1 MNKGFRMLLAGVLLS
16 IVLGASWASYKV
28 FFSHPSRSIPL
39 LKGSSVVEA
48 VQVLERLG
56 LKARIDEEESKL
68 PRGTVIGQW
77 PETGGTLRTNKN
89 VILKVSRGSE
99 KVTLPDLRG
108 LTQEQAVQRLQESGF
123 PVGEIQKI
131 NHERPAGVVI
141 AQNPAAPASIS
152 HGREVGLLVSL
163 GPTAISGG
171 VIVPDLVQRDEETAM
186 TLAKESSFQPRVE
199 YIFDLTSPQGMVVA
213 QNPAAGKRTSRG
225 TALVLR
231 VASWDT
237 ALAPKKN
244 APEGR
249 SAGGARV
256 AVIQPAAGGTAPA
269 PSRPASSGTAAP
281 KTPPA
286 APNPQPAQNPPS
298 AAQNPPAS
306 SPAAAPVTPHETPR
320 PTPQAAPAP
329 TTPAAQ
335 PAPGAQSATGGLPA
349 IAARSKTAQIR
360 YQVPPVKD
368 QSLVIE
374 MVDKNGERKLLDRK
388 VNAGEYISLSVPYT
402 GEAVVTIYLGG
413 RFVWQDRYH

>member
-1 MNKGFRMLLAGVLLS
+1 MNKGFRMLLAGVLLC

-28 FFSHPSRSIPL
+28 FFSSPSRSIPL

-48 VQVLERLG
+48 VQVLERMG
-56 LKARIDEEESKL
+56 MKARIDEEESTL

-77 PETGGTLRTNKN
+77 PETGGKLRTDKY

-108 LTQEQAVQRLQESGF
+108 LTQEQAVQKLQESGF

-163 GPTAISGG
+163 GPTVLSGG
-171 VIVPDLVQRDEETAM
+171 VVVPDLLQRDEQTAV

-199 YIFDLTSPQGMVVA
+199 YVYSLSSPQGMVIA

-225 TALVLR
+225 AALVLR
-231 VASWDT
+231 VASWDP
-237 ALAPKKN
+237 ALAPKKT

-249 SAGGARV
+249 STGGARV
-256 AVIQPAAGGTAPA
+256 AVVQPAGGPVSGSTRPTPHGTTSNVPPA
-269 PSRPASSGTAAP
+269 
-281 KTPPA
+281 A
-286 APNPQPAQNPPS
+286 APNPQQPQNPS
-298 AAQNPPAS
+298 TNAQVAGPV
-306 SPAAAPVTPHETPR
+306 AAPGTTR
-320 PTPQAAPAP
+320 PAAPATP
-329 TTPAAQ
+329 TAPAAQ
-335 PAPGAQSATGGLPA
+335 GSLPT
-349 IAARSKTAQIR
+349 IAARTKTAQIR

-368 QSLVIE
+368 QTLVIE
-374 MVDKNGERKLLDRK
+374 MVDKNGEKKLLNRK
-388 VNAGEYISLSVPYT
+388 VNAGEYISLSEPYS

-413 RFVWQDRYH
+413 RFVWQDRYR

>member
-1 MNKGFRMLLAGVLLS
+1 MNRGFRMLLAGVLLCF
-16 IVLGASWASYKV
+16 VLGASWAGYKV

-48 VQVLERLG
+48 VQVLERMG
-56 LKARIDEEESKL
+56 MKARIDEEESTL

-77 PETGGTLRTNKN
+77 PETGGKLRTDKF

-163 GPTAISGG
+163 GPTVMSGG
-171 VIVPDLVQRDEETAM
+171 VVVPDLRQRDEETAVA
-186 TLAKESSFQPRVE
+186 LAKESSFQPRVE
-199 YIFDLTSPQGMVVA
+199 YVFNLSSPQGMVIA
-213 QNPAAGKRTSRG
+213 QNPAAGRRTSRG
-225 TALVLR
+225 AALVLR

-237 ALAPKKN
+237 ALAPKK
-244 APEGR
+244 AEPEGR
-249 SAGGARV
+249 TAGGARV
-256 AVIQPAAGGTAPA
+256 AVIQPAGGPVSGSSQPAPRGTAQNQPTAAPA
-269 PSRPASSGTAAP
+269 P
-281 KTPPA
+281 
-286 APNPQPAQNPPS
+286 QP
-298 AAQNPPAS
+298 AAQNPSNTQLAG
-306 SPAAAPVTPHETPR
+306 PVTHS
-320 PTPQAAPAP
+320 
-329 TTPAAQ
+329 AAQ
-335 PAPGAQSATGGLPA
+335 PASPATPATPTAQTPATPSTPAAPSVPATLPS
-349 IAARSKTAQIR
+349 IAARAKTAQIR

-368 QSLVIE
+368 QTLVIE
-374 MVDKNGERKLLDRK
+374 MVDKDGEKKLLDRK
-388 VNAGEYISLSVPYT
+388 VNAGEYISLSQPYN

-413 RFVWQDRYH
+413 RFVWQDRYR

>member
-1 MNKGFRMLLAGVLLS
+1 MNRGFRMLLAGVLLCL
-16 IVLGASWASYKV
+16 VLGASWAGYKV

-48 VQVLERLG
+48 VQVLERMG
-56 LKARIDEEESKL
+56 MKARIDEEESTL

-77 PETGGTLRTNKN
+77 PETGGKLRTDKY

-163 GPTAISGG
+163 GPTVASGG
-171 VIVPDLVQRDEETAM
+171 VVVPDLRQRDEETAVA
-186 TLAKESSFQPRVE
+186 LAKESSFQPRVE
-199 YIFDLTSPQGMVVA
+199 YVFNLSSPQGMVIA
-213 QNPAAGKRTSRG
+213 QNPAAGRRTSRG
-225 TALVLR
+225 AALVLR

-237 ALAPKKN
+237 ALAPKKV
-244 APEGR
+244 APEGQT
-249 SAGGARV
+249 AGGARV
-256 AVIQPAAGGTAPA
+256 AVIQPADGPVSGSSQSTPHGTPA
-269 PSRPASSGTAAP
+269 PSAPRPAAQ
-281 KTPPA
+281 
-286 APNPQPAQNPPS
+286 NPQPA
-298 AAQNPPAS
+298 AQNPSNTQLAG
-306 SPAAAPVTPHETPR
+306 PVTSG
-320 PTPQAAPAP
+320 
-329 TTPAAQ
+329 AAQ
-335 PAPGAQSATGGLPA
+335 PAAPVAPAAQTPAASPAPAALPA
-349 IAARSKTAQIR
+349 IVARTKTAQIR

-368 QSLVIE
+368 QTLVIE
-374 MVDKNGERKLLDRK
+374 MVDKDGEKKLLDRK
-388 VNAGEYISLSVPYT
+388 VNSGEYISLSQPYN

-413 RFVWQDRYH
+413 RFVWQDRYR